1 MGGGDLIA
9 NAMIDKVEG
18 GTLIVSFPGGGAL
31 VKLAPD
37 AQLYRDQPATAAD
50 AKPGSATTVIVTN
63 GAAAAI
69 RVH

>member
-18 GTLIVSFPGGGAL
+18 DTLIVSFPGGGAL

-37 AQLYRDQPATAAD
+37 AQLYRDRPATAAD
-50 AKPGSATTVIVTN
+50 ARPGDPTTVIVTN
-63 GAAAAI
+63 GAAAI